1 MVCTHA
7 DRRTEPACDFHQQAN
22 AASRTYVFSI
32 FQQFGVDGQILKRK
46 VMKKFLYC
54 FMVCLTLFG
63 CAIDPV
69 EEKRQEQARLQ
80 EERRKASLSPKQ
92 KCMEEADYD
101 KKYCDVQCALSN
113 LGAGSPPGFF
123 NNCSSNCTRTQLT
136 ASQICQYK

>member
-1 MVCTHA
+1 
-7 DRRTEPACDFHQQAN
+7 
-22 AASRTYVFSI
+22 
-32 FQQFGVDGQILKRK
+32 
-46 VMKKFLYC
+46 MKKYFYC

-80 EERRKASLSPKQ
+80 EEQRKASLSPKQ
-92 KCMEEADYD
+92 KCIEVAEDD
-101 KKYCDVQCALSN
+101 KKFCDVQCALSN

-123 NNCSSNCTRTQLT
+123 NNCSSNCTRTQLA